1 MKQVKSFLVY
11 LLLFGAVLRLAVAYL
26 TVHHFDLSFY
36 YDWAT
41 GAAADFFRA
50 YEIIPNLDYPPLFLF
65 PLYLTG
71 HLLQLD
77 AVRAYPPFEMIV
89 LKGWQIAGDLV
100 VVLLIYLILRKHPF
114 AAAGG
119 AALWAV
125 NPAAIVNSAYWGQTD
140 SIMIAFL
147 LASFWMLEEGHPE
160 ASGIL
165 IAFGCLMKFQTIYFV
180 PLFALGLV
188 CRFHYRQILRTIL
201 AAAAVG
207 IGVFFPFL
215 LYSGWD
221 LPFRIY
227 FGGFQSYP
235 GAVLNGFNLYGA
247 LGLNFTH
254 VNAPFAGY
262 LTIDMFS
269 YLMLFLIFIALA
281 YCYLTAT
288 EKSFWLLGFLL
299 IQSVFIFT
307 ARMHERYQI
316 PALAFGLI
324 ACIVHKSRP
333 LAAGIAGLTLMV
345 FLNQFLVLDK
355 AFHPQLEPYFQVIM
369 QALSWGNLL
378 LYGLTAMASLHILY
392 HQGRLAFPFS
402 FRRFALR

>member
-1 MKQVKSFLVY
+1 
-11 LLLFGAVLRLAVAYL
+11 
-26 TVHHFDLSFY
+26 
-36 YDWAT
+36 
-41 GAAADFFRA
+41 
-50 YEIIPNLDYPPLFLF
+50 
-65 PLYLTG
+65 
-71 HLLQLD
+71 
-77 AVRAYPPFEMIV
+77 
-89 LKGWQIAGDLV
+89 
-100 VVLLIYLILRKHPF
+100 
-114 AAAGG
+114 
-119 AALWAV
+119 
-125 NPAAIVNSAYWGQTD
+125 
-140 SIMIAFL
+140 
-147 LASFWMLEEGHPE
+147 MLEEGHPE

-188 CRFHYRQILRTIL
+188 CRFHYRQILHTIL

-392 HQGRLAFPFS
+392 HRGRLAFPFS

>member
-188 CRFHYRQILRTIL
+188 CRFHYWQILHTIL

-369 QALSWGNLL
+369 QALSWGILL
-378 LYGLTAMASLHILY
+378 LYGLSALAALHILY